1 MSTPSPSSL
10 TSLRRPST
18 FRTQQPLWRR
28 LSSLP
33 AAATLRPT
41 LRAGYDQSVAT
52 YRQTMLTTFQQVEDS
67 LAVLRILQHEAA
79 QQEEAIASARE
90 ALEQVSDRYR
100 EGADPYLQDLTVQ
113 AVVLANERKELDIL
127 RRRVDAS
134 VLLMKALGGGWNA
147 TSVPKNSDL
156 H

>member
-1 MSTPSPSSL
+1 
-10 TSLRRPST
+10 
-18 FRTQQPLWRR
+18 
-28 LSSLP
+28 
-33 AAATLRPT
+33 
-41 LRAGYDQSVAT
+41 
-52 YRQTMLTTFQQVEDS
+52 MLTTFQQVEDS

-134 VLLMKALGGGWNA
+134 VLLIKALGGGWNA